1 MMVMIT
7 PPCRPLGHPCHTAAR
22 LGRWLAALA
31 AQLALVVPSAAQLPG
46 IDSQLADSLL
56 AVPAPLVAPKAPL
69 NTVVPSQVLRWRQEA
84 QALEHG
90 ENGMPR
96 DPARAA
102 TLYCQAAQHG
112 DAEAQF
118 SLAWMLTN
126 GRGIERDD
134 AQAAH
139 LFLAA
144 AEQGMP
150 QAQAIMQKLGTP
162 LGEPPPCLRPMAV
175 QLPVLP
181 APVATAQQ
189 PARRGAPP
197 PALPEPPLPANAP
210 TPIVNFV
217 KMVAPE
223 FKLSP
228 QLVLAIIGTESGFN
242 PNAVSPKNAQGLMHP
257 RRHGLPALV
266 DGLLPGQRGAGGRGL
281 QRRRGRGEPLPRRA
295 AVHGNAGLRAQGAE
309 PAQPGGA
316 PVRRQHHRAVADAAA
331 DARGRHAGE
340 PSLSLD
346 SLDRRAERRAAPSR
360 PAIPLGDRS
369 ADSPTEGRQVH
380 SAKSSPGSAASACCT
395 RSRVSGAAK
404 VLMKA

>member
-1 MMVMIT
+1 M
-7 PPCRPLGHPCHTAAR
+7 AS
-22 LGRWLAALA
+22 
-31 AQLALVVPSAAQLPG
+31 AQAQLP
-46 IDSQLADSLL
+46 DAQLNDGLQA
-56 AVPAPLVAPKAPL
+56 APAPLVAPKAPL
-69 NTVVPSQVLRWRQEA
+69 STVVPSQVLRWRQEA

-175 QLPVLP
+175 QLP
-181 APVATAQQ
+181 APPVQVAAAPQH
-189 PARRGAPP
+189 ARRGAAP
-197 PALPEPPLPANAP
+197 PALPEPLPANAP
-210 TPIVNFV
+210 APIVNFV
-217 KMVAPE
+217 KLVAPE

-228 QLVLAIIGTESGFN
+228 QLVLAIIATESGFN
-242 PNAVSPKNAQGLMHP
+242 PNAVSPANAQGLMQLIPATAERFRVRNPFDPAQNIRGGMAYLRWLMAYYQGNVVLVAAAYNAGEGAVNRYRGVPPYLETLGYVRKVLSQLSQVVHP
-257 RRHGLPALV
+257 YDASVTEPSPMLPLMRV
-266 DGLLPGQRGAGGRGL
+266 AGTAV
-281 QRRRGRGEPLPRRA
+281 QRR
-295 AVHGNAGLRAQGAE
+295 
-309 PAQPGGA
+309 
-316 PVRRQHHRAVADAAA
+316 
-331 DARGRHAGE
+331 
-340 PSLSLD
+340 
-346 SLDRRAERRAAPSR
+346 
-360 PAIPLGDRS
+360 
-369 ADSPTEGRQVH
+369 
-380 SAKSSPGSAASACCT
+380 
-395 RSRVSGAAK
+395 
-404 VLMKA
+404 

>member
-1 MMVMIT
+1 M
-7 PPCRPLGHPCHTAAR
+7 PRSPGWRPAVRIVACALT
-22 LGRWLAALA
+22 WLLVQPAL
-31 AQLALVVPSAAQLPG
+31 AQLP
-46 IDSQLADSLL
+46 DNQLADGLQAL
-56 AVPAPLVAPKAPL
+56 PAPLVAPKAPL

-150 QAQAIMQKLGTP
+150 QALAIMQKLGTP
-162 LGEPPPCLRPMAV
+162 LGEPPPCLQPMAV
-175 QLPVLP
+175 QLPKPP
-181 APVATAQQ
+181 APVVTAQQ
-189 PARRGAPP
+189 QPRRGAPP
-197 PALPEPPLPANAP
+197 LALPEPPLPANAP
-210 TPIVNFV
+210 APIVNFV

-242 PNAVSPKNAQGLMHP
+242 PNAVSPKNAQGLMQLIPETAARFKVRNLLDPAQNIRGGMAYLRWLMAYYQGNVVLVAAAYNAGEGAVNRYRGVPPYMETLGYVRKVLSQLSQVVHP
-257 RRHGLPALV
+257 YDASITEPSPMLPLMRV
-266 DGLLPGQRGAGGRGL
+266 AGSPV
-281 QRRRGRGEPLPRRA
+281 QRR
-295 AVHGNAGLRAQGAE
+295 
-309 PAQPGGA
+309 
-316 PVRRQHHRAVADAAA
+316 
-331 DARGRHAGE
+331 
-340 PSLSLD
+340 
-346 SLDRRAERRAAPSR
+346 
-360 PAIPLGDRS
+360 
-369 ADSPTEGRQVH
+369 
-380 SAKSSPGSAASACCT
+380 
-395 RSRVSGAAK
+395 
-404 VLMKA
+404 